1 MRFKYALVAVA
12 AVIVATA
19 TVSAAVLP
27 AAPRQATLNAG
38 AWTPLPLTKVAFPD
52 GVTIDHEAVFVITT
66 QEEYS
71 AFVRTLP
78 TAATDRDF
86 PTLDFTHSFLVVASY
101 GFKDLG
107 YAISVDSAKTN
118 GERVVVTVDRQI
130 DNPEHCR
137 ITHNLQFQGQL
148 AVISKPTTLDLTPDA
163 VGFANRESV
172 MPYDPYYN
180 CGCPEM

>member
-27 AAPRQATLNAG
+27 AAPRQATLNQG
-38 AWTPLPLTKVAFPD
+38 AWTPLALSKVAFPS

-71 AFVRTLP
+71 AFLRTLP
-78 TAATDRDF
+78 TAPPGRDF
-86 PTLDFTHSFLVVASY
+86 PTLDFTNSFLVVASY

-107 YAISVDSAKTN
+107 YAITVDSAKTN
-118 GERVVVTVDRQI
+118 GERIVVTVDRQT

-137 ITHNLQFQGQL
+137 ITHSLQFEGQL
-148 AVISKPTTLDLTPDA
+148 AVIAKPSTLDVSPGT
-163 VGFANRESV
+163 VGIANRESV
-172 MPYDPYYN
+172 MPYDSFYN

>member
-27 AAPRQATLNAG
+27 AAPRQPGLNPG
-38 AWTPLPLTKVAFPD
+38 AWTPLAVTKVAFPD
-52 GVTIDHEAVFVITT
+52 GVTIDREAVLVIAT
-66 QEEYS
+66 QDEYN
-71 AFVRTLP
+71 AFLQTVSSP
-78 TAATDRDF
+78 AAGRDF
-86 PTLDFTHSFLVVASY
+86 PPLDFTTSFLVVASY

-118 GERVVVTVDRQI
+118 GERVVVTVDRQV

-137 ITHNLQFQGQL
+137 ITHSLQFQGHL
-148 AVISKPTTLDLTPDA
+148 AVISKPSALDLTESQ
-163 VGFANRESV
+163 VGIANHESI
-172 MPYDPYYN
+172 MPYESFYN